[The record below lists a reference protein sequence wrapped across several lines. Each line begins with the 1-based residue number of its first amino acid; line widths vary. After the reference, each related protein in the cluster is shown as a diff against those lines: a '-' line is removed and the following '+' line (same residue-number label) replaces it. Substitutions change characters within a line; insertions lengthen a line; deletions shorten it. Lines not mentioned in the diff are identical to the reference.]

1 MAFLGN
7 QMKQVVVTFLSL
19 ALALFAG
26 TAGANCYTDTSQ
38 ADFQAGTVSSVDLTS
53 SPGNV
58 LLSPITGGAA
68 IDQQNGT
75 WMGYG
80 EVYSSTQWNAQT
92 FTPSMSGPLT
102 RVDLALYCYLCTS
115 TPPTVSVSIRATSG
129 GLPTGGD
136 LATSFVTIAIGGS
149 STWYTANFPT
159 PTTVSAGTKYAIV
172 VRALSAFTA
181 GQLAFSNS
189 AKSLTASDDLY
200 TSGQLLF
207 STNSG
212 GAWTVA
218 YASGGGTDGLFKTYV
233 ATGSSGYNS
242 AGNLTSSLK
251 DGGTSTTWS
260 TVSWNGSTPTNTA
273 LKFQAAGSTVSGG
286 PFNFVGPDGT
296 AATYFTNGASL
307 DRFNGNRYLKYRAFL
322 STSNSSSTPT
332 LNDATVCSTAPASA
346 DLSISN
352 NDGVTSVNAGGTT
365 TYTLVAGNS
374 GPSNVTGAVV
384 ADTFPSPLT
393 CTWTCAASSGS
404 SCPASGSGNIN
415 SSVNLLSGGS
425 ATFTATCSISA
436 AASGTLTNVATISA
450 PSGVTDAATA
460 NNSAS
465 DADTVTVSSSPPAL
479 SLTDN
484 LEYVRVGDHVNYV
497 IHVTNP
503 GATISPTV
511 TDALPAQLSGQTWVC
526 TASAG
531 ATCGSTGSGS
541 GSTLTD
547 TPTLPA
553 GGVVDYTYTVTV
565 LAANSNGQVS
575 NTASMRV
582 GGKAASISASDADTV
597 VLFMSGFDGGTTLA
611 MNVAGGN
618 VAGSITAQFGVDGG
632 LLTKLDVVP
641 VTIASGQSASGR
653 TLFSLQ
659 LMRSGHDVLLRSLT
673 TIDGGPFSDVSPWQ
687 VADLR
692 QLRIGFEWQSAT
704 TRGDDGFLR
713 AGSAAQQKLI
723 AANNAQERLT
733 QLQVSVEN
741 GIPWLVLIEP

>member
-1 MAFLGN
+1 
-7 QMKQVVVTFLSL
+7 MKKVL
-19 ALALFAG
+19 LALFSLLLPALADTAAG
-26 TAGANCYTDTSQ
+26 NCLTDTTQ
-38 ADFQAGTVSSVDLTS
+38 ADFQAGVASTVDLTS

-68 IDQQNGT
+68 ADQQQQT
-75 WMGYG
+75 WGGYG
-80 EVYSSTQWNAQT
+80 GEVFSSSQWNAQT
-92 FTPSMSGPLT
+92 FTAGTSGPLT
-102 RVDLALYCYLCTS
+102 RVDVNLYCYFCGGA
-115 TPPTVSVSIRATSG
+115 PPAITVSIRATSG
-129 GLPTGGD
+129 GVPTGGD
-136 LATSFVTIAIGGS
+136 LATTSTTITNWPTGQKMFF
-149 STWYTANFPT
+149 TANFSA
-159 PTTVSAGTKYAIV
+159 PTTVSAGTQYAIV
-172 VRALSAFTA
+172 IRASAAFTA
-181 GQLAFSNS
+181 GQLAFSMS
-189 AKSLTASDDLY
+189 ALSPSVGNDLY
-200 TSGQLLF
+200 PRGQLLY
-207 STNSG
+207 STTSG
-212 GAWTVA
+212 SAWTVA
-218 YASGGGTDGLFKTYV
+218 YATSGTADALFITYV
-233 ATGSSGYNS
+233 GTGASGYNS
-242 AGNLTSSLK
+242 SGNLVSSVK
-251 DGGTSTTWS
+251 DGGTSPTWS
-260 TVSWNGSTPTNTA
+260 TVSWTGSAPTGTA
-273 LKFQAAGSTVSGG
+273 LKFQAAASSSSGG
-286 PFNFVGPDGT
+286 PFTFVGPDGT
-296 AATYFTNGASL
+296 AATYFTSGASL
-307 DRFNGNRYLKYRAFL
+307 NQFSGNRYLKYRALL

-332 LNDATVCSTAPASA
+332 LNDATVCYTAPPSA
-346 DLSISN
+346 DLSIGN
-352 NDGVTSVNAGGTT
+352 TDGVTSVNAGGTT
-365 TYTLVAGNS
+365 TYTLVAGNA
-374 GPSNVTGAVV
+374 GPSNVTGAIV
-384 ADTFPSPLT
+384 ADTFPSSLT

-404 SCPASGSGNIN
+404 SCPASGSGSIN

-450 PSGVTDAATA
+450 PNGVADAATA

-484 LEYVRVGDHVNYV
+484 LEYVRVNDHVNYI

-503 GATISPTV
+503 GASISPTI
-511 TDALPAQLSGQTWVC
+511 TDALPAQLSGQSWVC
-526 TASAG
+526 TASGG
-531 ATCGSTGSGS
+531 ATCGSASGS

-565 LAANSNGQVS
+565 LAANSTGQVS
-575 NTASMRV
+575 NTASMRI

-597 VLFMSGFDGGTTLA
+597 VLFMSGFDGGTALA

-618 VAGSITAQFGVDGG
+618 AAGSITAQFGVDGG
-632 LLTKLDVVP
+632 LLSKLDVVP
-641 VTIASGQSASGR
+641 VTVASAQSASGH

-659 LMRSGHDVLLRSLT
+659 LMRSGHDVLLRSVT

-687 VADLR
+687 VVDLR